1 MDTACT
7 PRGEIVTLENV
18 SYSYEGNRLI
28 NDISISIC
36 LGEDIVFFGAENSG
50 IDFICQLIVNA
61 AGEFEG
67 DVFFDGRPIKD
78 FDEIEVHNFRKGFG
92 YLQRNFGLINNMDV
106 FENIALPLR
115 YHSRLTSREVDERV
129 ESMVE
134 YLKLEHCA
142 RRRPV
147 HLSSSELLRTSY
159 GRSIALDPDLLLIE
173 HPLEEQCLLNVQVFM
188 SALQNRAFAPHKSVI
203 IITYRPELYTEIS
216 ERFVMLHEGRIVFDG
231 STDEFAR
238 AENPYVKQFLQASI
252 DGPMQ
257 ML

>member
-7 PRGEIVTLENV
+7 NKGEIVTLENV
-18 SYSYEGNRLI
+18 SYSSEGVRLI
-28 NDISISIC
+28 NDVSISIC
-36 LGEDIVFFGAENSG
+36 LGEDIVFFGPENSG
-50 IDFICQLIVNA
+50 IDCICQLIVNA
-61 AGEFEG
+61 AGEFDG
-67 DVFFDGRPIKD
+67 NIFFGGRPVKD

-92 YLQRNFGLINNMDV
+92 YLQRNFGLINNMSV

-115 YHSRLTSREVDERV
+115 YHSSLTSREVDERV
-129 ESMVE
+129 ESMIE

-142 RRRPV
+142 SRRPV

-203 IITYRPELYTEIS
+203 IVTYRPELYIEMA

-231 STDEFAR
+231 SPDDFAR
-238 AENPYVKQFLQASI
+238 AENPYVRQFHQASI
-252 DGPMQ
+252 DGPMR
-257 ML
+257 MM